1 MEKRNIREQFQKQ
14 VEKWVEQ
21 DKERI
26 ISFFSRLVQCETS
39 SDPGDTRSASALI
52 KELLEQEG
60 LSCREIKANEI
71 MPNLISSINTG
82 KPGRHL
88 MFNGHLDVMPAG
100 NEPGWTDSP
109 WSGKIA
115 DGKVW
120 GRGTSDMKAGVAAM
134 LFAYI
139 YLSRLRGQLSGKI
152 SLTLVSDE
160 ETGYE
165 RGTGFLFEQMEK
177 EMLADCVLT
186 GEPSGTN
193 SISFA
198 SKGYI
203 QFTVKIQTRGAIA
216 GYSNESRSAIEIAA
230 SVIQELKNLENIK
243 VTLPPVLSEMLTDDK
258 LRTKYEDRRG
268 KGEAELLNRI
278 TVDITTIKG
287 GDLLSVIAPEC
298 TFTVAIV
305 TPVGADPYLIYKK
318 AQEMVSH
325 YSEAELVL
333 EGISVAD
340 ISDPDHEMVK
350 ILQDTVTGLGWEKPE
365 PVLDIAISDCRHW
378 RYRGI
383 PAFWYGPD
391 GSRCS
396 AGDEYVSID
405 ELLHLVRTHTLAAVQ
420 YLVNS
425 KTKPNCKKKNITE
438 IVRYESFAPEIRS
451 IPSVYAAC
459 MTEIADSFKSSILD
473 PVINELLNTLYGR
486 LTEQNILAGAAAI
499 VVMEQKKIEG
509 KNKVL
514 VTAAFPVDRNVAL
527 AKGFVLKELPG
538 IRSAATVVHRGSKS
552 TASSWSVLCRFASE
566 NGYKDKG
573 IYREYYIV
581 SAPNPADQW
590 ATELQLPLHE

>member
-1 MEKRNIREQFQKQ
+1 MENRNIREQFQNQ
-14 VEKWVEQ
+14 IEKWVEQ

-39 SDPGDTRSASALI
+39 SDHGDTRSASALI

-71 MPNLISSINTG
+71 MPNLISAINTG

-120 GRGTSDMKAGVAAM
+120 GRGSSDMKAGAAAM

-139 YLSRLRGQLSGKI
+139 YLSRLRGQFPGKV

-165 RGTGFLFEQMEK
+165 RGTGFLFEQMER

-193 SISFA
+193 AISFS

-230 SVIQELKNLENIK
+230 SVIQELKKLETIK
-243 VTLPPVLSEMLTDDK
+243 VTLPAVLSEMLMDNK
-258 LRTKYEDRRG
+258 LRKQYEDRRG
-268 KGEAELLNRI
+268 RGEAELLNRI
-278 TVDITTIKG
+278 TVDVTTIKG

-298 TFTVAIV
+298 TFTVAVV

-318 AQEMVSH
+318 AQEMISH

-365 PVLDIAISDCRHW
+365 PVPDIAISDCRHW

-396 AGDEYVSID
+396 AANEYVSID

-420 YLVNS
+420 YLVNG
-425 KTKPNCKKKNITE
+425 TAKPACKKKNITE
-438 IVRYESFAPEIRS
+438 TARCESFAPEICS

-459 MTEIADSFKSSILD
+459 MTGIADSFKSSILD
-473 PVINELLNTLYGR
+473 STINELLDTLYGR

-514 VTAAFPVDRNVAL
+514 VTAAFPVDRNVDS
-527 AKGFVLKELPG
+527 AKGFELKELPE
-538 IRSAATVVHRGSKS
+538 IRTAAAVVHRGSKS
-552 TASSWSVLCRFASE
+552 TASSWSALCRFASE

-573 IYREYYIV
+573 IYRENYIV
-581 SAPNPADQW
+581 SAPNPANQW
-590 ATELQLPLHE
+590 ATELQLPLNE